1 MQRLPSNDSAH
12 RVLLLSS
19 AVSPDP
25 AGGADKPVLEPQ
37 QTADF
42 TPEPGRLT
50 VAGGPAPA
58 GKIVGR
64 RRDVVRECAWSC
76 RSDAPGFRRALS

>member
-1 MQRLPSNDSAH
+1 MQRLPSNDSSH

-25 AGGADKPVLEPQ
+25 AGGADKPVIEPQ

-58 GKIVGR
+58 GKNR
-64 RRDVVRECAWSC
+64 RTTAW
-76 RSDAPGFRRALS
+76 FR

>member
-1 MQRLPSNDSAH
+1 MQRLPSNESAH
-12 RVLLLSS
+12 RVLPLSS

-25 AGGADKPVLEPQ
+25 AGGADKPVIEPQ

-42 TPEPGRLT
+42 TPEPSRLP

-64 RRDVVRECAWSC
+64 RRAVVRECAWGGK
-76 RSDAPGFRRALS
+76 SDAPGFRRALS